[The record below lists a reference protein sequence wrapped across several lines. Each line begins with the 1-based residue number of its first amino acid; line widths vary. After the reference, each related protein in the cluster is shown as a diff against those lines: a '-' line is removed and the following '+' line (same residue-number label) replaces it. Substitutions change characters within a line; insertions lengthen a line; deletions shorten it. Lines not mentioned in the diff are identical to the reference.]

1 MLQSGMNPNT
11 PSSSYVMYNGMQN
24 VTGCFSPPPP
34 MQSVQ
39 SPPLLNTDILN
50 KILSRLDTTDT
61 KLQRLDSIEK
71 SVTEISQKVE
81 DTDKKVVA
89 LESKMATIEHGLQFE
104 SDTLSEIEKKQAVLQ
119 KRHAEPQSVTTI
131 TP

>member
-1 MLQSGMNPNT
+1 MNSPELKSEGTKQRTKQKKMADTPQPVKPVQQPVQQQQQYAQASSLSYLQMLQSGMNPNT
-11 PSSSYVMYNGMQN
+11 PSSSYVMNNGMQN

-34 MQSVQ
+34 MQSGQ

-61 KLQRLDSIEK
+61 KLQRL
-71 SVTEISQKVE
+71 
-81 DTDKKVVA
+81 
-89 LESKMATIEHGLQFE
+89 
-104 SDTLSEIEKKQAVLQ
+104 
-119 KRHAEPQSVTTI
+119 EPQSVTTI